1 MNAINNFKHADAI
14 RAAHQ
19 LKANVE
25 AGTTP
30 AEGAY
35 RQPASAASPPQP
47 PPTAASGGARGAGG
61 THGRRRISMIA
72 VRESNWTPAQKEV
85 SELFEQLELTKYAD
99 RVLNDEGF
107 DSLSSLKELL
117 VTTGGAFHYHALPRM
132 LRAAAAAAAAA
143 AASFRL

>member
-1 MNAINNFKHADAI
+1 MNAINDFKHADAI

-47 PPTAASGGARGAGG
+47 PPAASGGARGAGG
-61 THGRRRISMIA
+61 MHGRRRISMI
-72 VRESNWTPAQKEV
+72 VIRESNWTPEQKEI
-85 SELFEQLELTKYAD
+85 SELFEQIELSKYAD
-99 RVLNDEGF
+99 RVLNDEGI
-107 DSLSSLKELL
+107 DSLSSMRELL
-117 VTTGGAFHYHALPRM
+117 LTPGGTLFCLAC
-132 LRAAAAAAAAA
+132 
-143 AASFRL
+143 